1 MKKKPLFERVGD
13 FMAGKGFYIVLFLC
27 VAAIG
32 ISGYYL
38 FSTLD
43 LNGADAAVVNPTKV
57 VVTQA
62 PTAQPVKPTVAPTP
76 RPTPKPTPA
85 PTQTP
90 APAPAPAKASIY
102 TWPVKGEV
110 VGDFSL
116 EVFGYDEVM
125 GDWRV
130 HTALDLAA
138 DVGAK
143 VMAVTDGTVS
153 ALEQDDLMGTT
164 LVIDHKDGLQSVYAN
179 LAALPTVEV
188 GDSVTTG
195 EVIGA
200 VGQTAVAESNKASHL
215 HFEMLQD
222 GDPVDPANYLPK

>member
-43 LNGADAAVVNPTKV
+43 LDGEGAAVANPTKV

-76 RPTPKPTPA
+76 APTQRPA
-85 PTQTP
+85 PTPTP
-90 APAPAPAKASIY
+90 TPAPAKASIY
-102 TWPVKGEV
+102 TWPVKGDV
-110 VGDFSL
+110 VDDFSL

-138 DVGAK
+138 DIGAK

-153 ALEQDDLMGTT
+153 TLEQDDLMGTT

-200 VGQTAVAESNKASHL
+200 VGQTAVAESNKQSHL

-222 GDPVDPANYLPK
+222 GDPVDPVNYLPQ